1 MSGNA
6 DWLANSTYAFK
17 GSYSVGS
24 GSINSSQTSCIQ
36 ATSIKSGNLGFFSR
50 VSSESNDWL
59 RLYLNGSE
67 EINARLSG
75 GGLAT
80 YCVEVDA
87 NTIIKW
93 CFEKDSSVLQV
104 RIRHGWTKS
113 LSHN

>member
-1 MSGNA
+1 MMT
-6 DWLANSTYAFK
+6 TYAFK

-24 GSINSSQTSCIQ
+24 GSIIVKLPIQ

-67 EINARLSG
+67 EINARLLG
-75 GGLAT
+75 EVDWQP

-93 CFEKDSSVLQV
+93 CFEKDSFGSSGSDQAWLDE
-104 RIRHGWTKS
+104 IT
-113 LSHN
+113 LN